1 MKIVSFQRGAAEGF
15 GVVEGDG
22 VIDVSARM
30 GPRFANLR
38 KVLEAGALHEVA
50 DAAKGAR
57 PDRRLAELTL
67 LPPVTDPA
75 KIICVGVNY
84 DEHRKETGRDPSAH
98 PVLFTRWAD
107 TQVGHGQAMVKPRNS
122 DRFDYEGELAVIIG
136 RECRHAAAADA
147 LSCIA
152 GYSCYHDGSV
162 RDWQRHTHQFTPG
175 KNFPATGGFGP
186 WMVTADEIPDPQKLH
201 LTTRLNGQVV
211 QDTPTDLMI
220 FDVRSLI
227 VYISAFTTL
236 RPGDVIITGTPGGVG
251 DKRNPPLYMKG
262 GDVAEVEIRGIGI
275 LRNPIVNEG

>member
-15 GVVEGDG
+15 GVVEGEG

-30 GPRFANLR
+30 GPRFAGLR
-38 KVLEAGALHEVA
+38 KVLEAGALHEVM
-50 DAAKGAR
+50 DAARGAKA
-57 PDRRLAELTL
+57 DLRLADLTL
-67 LPPVTDPA
+67 LPPITDPA
-75 KIICVGVNY
+75 KIVCVGVNY

-122 DRFDYEGELAVIIG
+122 ERFDYEGELALIIG
-136 RECRHAAAADA
+136 RECRHASEADA
-147 LSCIA
+147 LSFIA

-220 FDVRSLI
+220 FDVKSLI
-227 VYISAFTTL
+227 VYISGFTTL
-236 RPGDVIITGTPGGVG
+236 RPGDVVITGTPGGVG

-262 GDVAEVEIRGIGI
+262 GDIAEVEIRGIGI
-275 LRNPIVNEG
+275 LRNPIVNEA

>member
-15 GVVEGDG
+15 GVVEGEG

-30 GPRFANLR
+30 GPRFAGLR
-38 KVLEAGALHEVA
+38 KVLEAGALHEVM
-50 DAAKGAR
+50 DAARGAKA
-57 PDRRLAELTL
+57 DLRLADLTL
-67 LPPVTDPA
+67 LPPITDPA
-75 KIICVGVNY
+75 KIVCVGVNY

-122 DRFDYEGELAVIIG
+122 ERFDYEGELALIIG
-136 RECRHAAAADA
+136 RECRHASEADA
-147 LSCIA
+147 LSFIA

-220 FDVRSLI
+220 FDVKSLI
-227 VYISAFTTL
+227 VYISGFTTL
-236 RPGDVIITGTPGGVG
+236 RPGDVVITGTPGGVG

-262 GDVAEVEIRGIGI
+262 GDIAEVEIRGIGI
-275 LRNPIVNEG
+275 LRNPIVDEA